1 MRKRWKAGILAFAML
16 AAFFLCIPVSQAV
29 DYDTVRVKL
38 SIASAS
44 TNVQLTTP
52 YTLAEDG
59 STLAAGTYKV
69 AVSGSSVNISGNGVN
84 KTLASVTLK
93 RTGSGYIKLTR
104 IYGSESKLCS
114 YLGNISFKVSGG
126 KLLAVNTV
134 SMQEYLYGVVGFEMS
149 NSFPLEALKAQAV
162 CARGYAAMRLKSSAS
177 DYDIGD
183 TSSDQVYKGYDST
196 IKNVI
201 RAVDE
206 TKGEVLTYNGKII
219 TTYYA
224 ASNGGQ
230 TELPGNAWGNGESAN
245 KEAPYLAQHDD
256 PYDLENASSKEKI
269 VFIPSQVE
277 GSKYDAVTSSGGKIV
292 RVVNINSSCNVR
304 SGAGTTNSII
314 GSAPVNAVYDYLGE
328 ARDKDGDLWYMID
341 YNGKTGYLFSSY
353 GQVDE
358 SGRYTYG
365 NGALTEMQEKA
376 QAVLKS
382 QGISVASPR
391 DIKIITVNSMKNDK
405 QQWPGTAS
413 RCYVTATANITVK
426 YVLSGSS
433 ELSGAKAIS
442 VTLDLMNKNSSGK
455 YVLTHDYLD
464 STLRMRGVSETS
476 GGFNITCRRWGHG
489 VGMSQR
495 GAQTMA
501 QNHNKGYREI
511 LAFYF
516 VGTDITN
523 LGSSDP
529 TPTPTATPAP
539 TPSTSG
545 GASTPKLTSSKYRV
559 GSSSITG
566 LSENLSVSNL
576 LSGLKAENGSVRV
589 VTSGGA
595 AKTSGNAVTG
605 DVVQLYNSSGKLAQ
619 SFTVILYGD
628 LNGDGK
634 ISLVDLLQ
642 LQKHLLGASTAKGAS
657 LTAADTSK
665 DGKVT
670 ILDLLQ
676 LQKHLLGASTIAQ

>member
-1 MRKRWKAGILAFAML
+1 M
-16 AAFFLCIPVSQAV
+16 
-29 DYDTVRVKL
+29 
-38 SIASAS
+38 
-44 TNVQLTTP
+44 
-52 YTLAEDG
+52 
-59 STLAAGTYKV
+59 
-69 AVSGSSVNISGNGVN
+69 
-84 KTLASVTLK
+84 
-93 RTGSGYIKLTR
+93 
-104 IYGSESKLCS
+104 
-114 YLGNISFKVSGG
+114 
-126 KLLAVNTV
+126 
-134 SMQEYLYGVVGFEMS
+134 
-149 NSFPLEALKAQAV
+149 
-162 CARGYAAMRLKSSAS
+162 
-177 DYDIGD
+177 
-183 TSSDQVYKGYDST
+183 
-196 IKNVI
+196 
-201 RAVDE
+201 
-206 TKGEVLTYNGKII
+206 
-219 TTYYA
+219 
-224 ASNGGQ
+224 
-230 TELPGNAWGNGESAN
+230 
-245 KEAPYLAQHDD
+245 
-256 PYDLENASSKEKI
+256 
-269 VFIPSQVE
+269 
-277 GSKYDAVTSSGGKIV
+277 
-292 RVVNINSSCNVR
+292 
-304 SGAGTTNSII
+304 
-314 GSAPVNAVYDYLGE
+314 NAVYDYLGE

-545 GASTPKLTSSKYRV
+545 GTSTPKLTSSKYKV

-619 SFTVILYGD
+619 SFTGD
-628 LNGDGK
+628 PLWR
-634 ISLVDLLQ
+634 SE
-642 LQKHLLGASTAKGAS
+642 
-657 LTAADTSK
+657 
-665 DGKVT
+665 
-670 ILDLLQ
+670 
-676 LQKHLLGASTIAQ
+676 

>member
-16 AAFFLCIPVSQAV
+16 AAFFLYIPVSQAV

-44 TNVQLTTP
+44 TDVQLTTP

-104 IYGSESKLCS
+104 IYNDVSTLCS
-114 YLGNISFKVSGG
+114 YLGNISFKVSSG

-134 SMQEYLYGVVGFEMS
+134 SLQEYLYGVVGYEMS

-162 CARGYAAMRLKSSAS
+162 CARGYVAKALKSSAS

-183 TSSDQVYKGYDST
+183 TSSQQVYKGYDASY
-196 IKNVI
+196 KNVI
-201 RAVDE
+201 QAVDE
-206 TKGEVLTYNGKII
+206 TKGQVMTYNGEVI

-230 TELPGNAWGNGESAN
+230 TELPGNAWGKGGSAN
-245 KEAPYLAQHDD
+245 KAMPFLAQRDD
-256 PYDLENASSKEKI
+256 PYDLENASSKEQI

-277 GSKYDAVTSSGGKIV
+277 GSKYDAVTSSSGKVV
-292 RVVNINSSCNVR
+292 RVVNINVSCNVR
-304 SGAGTTNSII
+304 SGAGTTNPII

-328 ARDKDGDLWYMID
+328 ARDKDGNLWYMID

-365 NGALTEMQEKA
+365 SGALAEMQEKA
-376 QAVLKS
+376 LAVLKS
-382 QGISVASPR
+382 QGISVISPQ

-426 YVLSGSS
+426 YVPSGSS

-442 VTLDLMNKNSSGK
+442 VTLVLMNKNSSGK

-476 GGFNITCRRWGHG
+476 GGFNITNRRWGHG

-501 QNHNKGYREI
+501 KNYGMKYTEI

-516 VGTDITN
+516 VGTKIEILD
-523 LGSSDP
+523 SSD
-529 TPTPTATPAP
+529 PAP

-545 GASTPKLTSSKYRV
+545 GASTPKLTSSKYKV

-642 LQKHLLGASTAKGAS
+642 LQKHLLGASTVKGAS
-657 LTAADTSK
+657 LTAADTSR